1 MAIKDKILAALAA
14 LSDRMHMMVS
24 FQKEADEDERMC
36 DAIESGLFPSA
47 LGANIGAKTM
57 KIDMLRDS
65 QERNQHLVNHEQ
77 LACVR
82 CKYQCASSPTPIA
95 PARHQEGLCFATPT
109 AVQRKLTIR
118 KFDCT

>member
-1 MAIKDKILAALAA
+1 
-14 LSDRMHMMVS
+14 
-24 FQKEADEDERMC
+24 MC

-77 LACVR
+77 LYHYLILENR
-82 CKYQCASSPTPIA
+82 T